1 MKLLYLSFLALCSVA
16 VSQNP
21 LLIPDT
27 ISGNIMNLSLQTGT
41 VQFYP
46 QQVTNTYGVNGN
58 ILGPTLMMR
67 KNYSVTINVANN
79 LPDTT
84 TIHWHGMHVSPTND
98 GGPHIIIAPGSTW
111 SPSFKVKDWASTVW
125 YHPHLHEHTNEHVQK
140 GVAGFI
146 FVRDSIERLLNLPR
160 TYGIDDFPM
169 ALQTKAFD
177 ANKQIVVASA
187 LDTALMVNAT
197 LKPFLNVAAQVVR
210 LRLLNGSSE
219 RTFNLGFTGNKTFYQ
234 IGSDGGLLT
243 SPVALTRLR
252 LSPGERAEILMD
264 FGPYNG
270 QSFDMINFTTE
281 LPSGNYG
288 APQPGMG
295 PGQTIPNYTSNP
307 LNTANYNVIK
317 FNVQPPTS
325 NPVTTI
331 PTTLV
336 THNPWPQASAVNS
349 RTLTFMPMNMGPTAI
364 QGPFM
369 IDNQMFDMNV
379 INQTIPLDN
388 VEIWTLRNQ
397 TPISHP
403 FHIHDVHFYVLDI
416 NGVPPSPGLAG
427 RKDVIL
433 VPGGNGTV
441 RFITKFETYCDDHY
455 PYMYHCHMLTHEDD
469 GMMGQF
475 LVTCPLG
482 TNINEII
489 KEKEIVIYPNPGQH
503 QIHISLENTD
513 LAPYFIQDASGRT
526 VQEGLLNS
534 GINNIEIST
543 LPTGIYFIKT
553 GSIKVKAYKLI
564 KN

>member
-1 MKLLYLSFLALCSVA
+1 MKNLYLGLFSMCSIA
-16 VSQNP
+16 FAQNP

-27 ISGNIMNLSLQTGT
+27 LSGSVINLSLQTGT

-58 ILGPTLMMR
+58 ILGPTLLMR
-67 KNYSVTINVANN
+67 KNFSVTVNVANN

-98 GGPHIIIAPGSTW
+98 GGPHITIAPGSTW
-111 SPSFKVKDWASTVW
+111 SPSFNVKDWACTPW

-140 GVAGFI
+140 GIAGFI
-146 FVRDSIERLLNLPR
+146 IVRDSIERLLNLPR
-160 TYGIDDFPM
+160 TYGVDDFPM
-169 ALQTKAFD
+169 AIQTKAFD
-177 ANKQIVVASA
+177 ANKQIVVVSA

-197 LKPFLNVAAQVVR
+197 LKPFLNVPAQVVR
-210 LRLLNGSSE
+210 MRLLNGASE
-219 RTFNLGFTGNKTFYQ
+219 RTLLLGFTGNTTFYQ
-234 IGSDGGLLT
+234 IASDGGLL
-243 SPVALTRLR
+243 SSAVPLTRLR
-252 LSPGERAEILMD
+252 LSPGERAEILLD

-295 PGQTIPNYTSNP
+295 PGQTIPNYSSNP

-317 FNVQPPTS
+317 FNVQPANG

-336 THNPWPQASAVNS
+336 THNPWPQTAAVNS

-379 INQTIPLDN
+379 MNQTIPLDN
-388 VEIWTLRNQ
+388 IEIWTLRNQ

-416 NGVPPSPGLAG
+416 NGVPPAANLAG

-433 VPGGNGTV
+433 VPAGNGTV

-482 TNINEII
+482 TGIAENVTDKDPII
-489 KEKEIVIYPNPGQH
+489 FPNPGQNMVN
-503 QIHISLENTD
+503 ISLENAEN
-513 LAPYFIQDASGRT
+513 APYFIQDAAGKTIQRGHLT
-526 VQEGLLNS
+526 K
-534 GINNIEIST
+534 GINKIDISA
-543 LPTGIYFIKT
+543 LSNGIYIIKT
-553 GSIKVKAYKLI
+553 GSEQAKAYKLI

>member
-1 MKLLYLSFLALCSVA
+1 MKKLYLFFIAMYSVA

-27 ISGNIMNLSLQTGT
+27 MSGSVINLSLQTGT

-79 LPDTT
+79 LSDTT

-98 GGPHIIIAPGSTW
+98 GGPHITIAPGSTW
-111 SPSFKVKDWASTVW
+111 SPSFKVKDWACTPW

-140 GVAGFI
+140 GIAGFI
-146 FVRDSIERLLNLPR
+146 IVRDSVERLLNLPR
-160 TYGIDDFPM
+160 TYGVDDFPM
-169 ALQTKAFD
+169 AIQTKAFD
-177 ANKQIVVASA
+177 ANKQIVVVSA

-197 LKPFLNVAAQVVR
+197 LKPFLNVPAQVVR
-210 LRLLNGSSE
+210 MRLLNGASE
-219 RTFNLGFTGNKTFYQ
+219 RTLLLGFTGNKTFYQ
-234 IGSDGGLLT
+234 IASDGGLL
-243 SPVALTRLR
+243 SSAVPLTRLR
-252 LSPGERAEILMD
+252 LSPGERAEILLD

-295 PGQTIPNYTSNP
+295 PGQSIPNYTANP
-307 LNTANYNVIK
+307 LNTSNYSVIK
-317 FNVQPPTS
+317 FNVQPATS

-331 PTTLV
+331 PTTLT
-336 THNPWPQASAVNS
+336 THNPWPQASAMQT
-349 RTLTFMPMNMGPTAI
+349 RTLTFMSMNMGPTAI

-379 INQTIPLDN
+379 MNQTIPLDN
-388 VEIWTLRNQ
+388 IEIWTLRNQ
-397 TPISHP
+397 SPISHP

-416 NGVPPSPGLAG
+416 NGVPPAPNLAG

-433 VPGGNGTV
+433 VPAGNGTV

-482 TNINEII
+482 TSIEEN
-489 KEKEIVIYPNPGQH
+489 KQEKSLIIYPNPSNH
-503 QIHISLENTD
+503 LIHIVLENTD
-513 LAPYFIQDASGRT
+513 QANYFIQDALGKT
-526 VQEGLLNS
+526 IQQGALKNGENT
-534 GINNIEIST
+534 INIAS
-543 LPTGIYFIKT
+543 LPAGMYFVKT
-553 GSIKVKAYKLI
+553 GSTKAKAYKLI
-564 KN
+564 IE